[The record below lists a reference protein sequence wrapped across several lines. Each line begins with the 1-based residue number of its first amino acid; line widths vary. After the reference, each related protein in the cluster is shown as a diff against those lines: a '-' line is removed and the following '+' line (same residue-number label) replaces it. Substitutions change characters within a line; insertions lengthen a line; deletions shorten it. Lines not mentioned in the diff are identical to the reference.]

1 MNRQDKRKIA
11 VVGLGY
17 VGLPLAVHFA
27 EKFEVIGFDL
37 DSEKINKYI
46 SGKDPTEEVGENAI
60 KASKITFTDNPKKLR
75 EANFIIVAVPTPINL
90 DKSPNLQPL
99 LKASKLVGENMQGNG
114 TIVVYESTVYPGV
127 TEEKCVP
134 ELEKASGMKCGE
146 DFYVGYSPER
156 INPGDKVY
164 TLKTIKK
171 IVSAMDEKTLEVIN
185 EIYSQII
192 EAGVHKA
199 ENIKVA
205 EAAKVLEN
213 SQRDVN
219 IAFMNEMAMACHQMG
234 INTADVIRAMNT
246 KWNAL
251 NFVPGLVGG
260 HCIGVDPYYFIY
272 EAENQGYHSSIISVA
287 RRINDDM
294 PKEVAYEIVKQIIL
308 AGKNPREAKV
318 YMLGLTFKGNCP
330 DLRNTKSEIVMKTLE
345 AYKMNVEITDSRA
358 DQEEVAAVF
367 GKRAIPLEEISEA
380 DCLIFAANHREYAE
394 LEAEQIERFLDK
406 EGCRLIMD
414 ICNIYSQKKFEGSN
428 IKYWNL

>member
-1 MNRQDKRKIA
+1 MNRQDKPKIA

-27 EKFEVIGFDL
+27 NKFDVIGFDL

-46 SGKDPTEEVGENAI
+46 NGKDPTEEVGEEAI
-60 KASKITFTDNPKKLR
+60 KASRMLFTDNPKKLR

-90 DKSPNLQPL
+90 DKSPNLEPL

-114 TIVVYESTVYPGV
+114 TIVVYESTVYPSV

-134 ELEKASGMKCGE
+134 EIERASGMKCGE

-156 INPGDKVY
+156 INPGDKVN
-164 TLKTIKK
+164 TVKTIKK
-171 IVSAMDEKTLEVIN
+171 IVSGMDEKTLNVIAN
-185 EIYSQII
+185 VYSQII

-199 ENIKVA
+199 ESIKVA

-219 IAFMNEMAMACHQMG
+219 IAFMNEMSMACHQMG

-272 EAENQGYHSSIISVA
+272 EAENQGYHSNIISAA

-294 PKEVAYEIVKQIIL
+294 PKEVAHEIVKQIIL
-308 AGKNPREAKV
+308 LGKNPREVKV
-318 YMLGLTFKGNCP
+318 HMLGLTFKGNCP
-330 DLRNTKSEIVMKTLE
+330 DLRNTKSEIVMRTLE
-345 AYKMNVEITDSRA
+345 SYKMKVEITDVRA
-358 DQEEVAAVF
+358 DQEEVAEVF
-367 GKRAIPLEEISEA
+367 GKEAVPFEEISQA
-380 DCLIFAANHREYAE
+380 DCLIFAANHKEYAQ
-394 LEAEQIERFLDK
+394 LQSQQIEKLLDK
-406 EGCRLIMD
+406 EGCKLVID
-414 ICNIYSQKKFEGSN
+414 LCNIYSQKKFEGSN
-428 IKYWNL
+428 INYWNL

>member
-367 GKRAIPLEEISEA
+367 GKRAIPFEEISEA

>member
-134 ELEKASGMKCGE
+134 ELERASEMKCGE

-171 IVSAMDEKTLEVIN
+171 IVSAMDEKTLEVIAKT
-185 EIYSQII
+185 YSQII

-367 GKRAIPLEEISEA
+367 GKRAIPFEEISEA

>member
-171 IVSAMDEKTLEVIN
+171 IVSAMDEKTLEVIAKT
-185 EIYSQII
+185 YSQII

-367 GKRAIPLEEISEA
+367 GKRAIPFEEISEA

-394 LEAEQIERFLDK
+394 LEAYQIERFLDK